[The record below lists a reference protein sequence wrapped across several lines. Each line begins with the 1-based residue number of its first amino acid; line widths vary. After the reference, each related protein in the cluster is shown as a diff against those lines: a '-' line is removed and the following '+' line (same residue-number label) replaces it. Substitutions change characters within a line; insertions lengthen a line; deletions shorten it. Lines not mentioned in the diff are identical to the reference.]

1 MYRLSRTLVAA
12 AILAALTLALARP
25 GLALAHEKVTA
36 GKYELEIGWVNEPPL
51 LGQPNAVFLN
61 VTDTE
66 TNQPVEGLNA
76 LQIAVTTGGQTRQL
90 QLRALGEDAPGQ
102 YAADFIPTVRGTY
115 TVKLTGKIEDQDVN
129 ISQDIEEVEEAES
142 LQFPITLPALPQMS
156 QQLTS
161 LQAENQA
168 LQASASRNQWLAV
181 GGIALGLAGL
191 IAGVV
196 SLRRR

>member
-12 AILAALTLALARP
+12 AVLAALTLALVLP
-25 GLALAHEKVTA
+25 GQALAHTKVTA

-66 TNQPVEGLNA
+66 TNKPVEGLNA
-76 LQIAVTTGGQTRQL
+76 LQIAVTTGGQTRNL

-115 TVKLTGKIEDQDVN
+115 TVKLMGKIEDQDVN
-129 ISQDIEEVEEAES
+129 ISQDIEEVKEAES
-142 LQFPITLPALPQMS
+142 LQFPITLPSPAQMS
-156 QQLTS
+156 QQLIN

-168 LQASASRNQWLAV
+168 LRASITLSQGLAV
-181 GGIALGLAGL
+181 AGMVLGLAGL

>member
-1 MYRLSRTLVAA
+1 MYRLSRTLVAIA
-12 AILAALTLALARP
+12 VLAALTLALALS

-36 GKYELEIGWVNEPPL
+36 GKYELEIGWVTEPPL

-66 TNQPVEGLNA
+66 TSKPVEGLNA
-76 LQIAVTTGGQTRQL
+76 LQIAVTTGGQTRNL
-90 QLRALGEDAPGQ
+90 QLRALGEDVQGQ

-142 LQFPITLPALPQMS
+142 LQFPITLPSPAQMS
-156 QQLTS
+156 QQLIN

-168 LQASASRNQWLAV
+168 LRASITLSQGLAV
-181 GGIALGLAGL
+181 AGIVLGLAGL